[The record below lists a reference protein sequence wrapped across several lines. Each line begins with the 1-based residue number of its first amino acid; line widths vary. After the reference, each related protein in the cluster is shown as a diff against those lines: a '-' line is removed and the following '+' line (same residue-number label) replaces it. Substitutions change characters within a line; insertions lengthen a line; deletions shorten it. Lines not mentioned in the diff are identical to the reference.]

1 MESILRKP
9 VEQQVEEF
17 EKSGELDKEAA
28 TTPGPGPAIGAAVPY
43 AIEEARELAE
53 GLGKDNYHEA
63 LPELTDEETR
73 NPDAKAP

>member
-9 VEQQVEEF
+9 VEPQVEEL
-17 EKSGELDKEAA
+17 EKASEVVP
-28 TTPGPGPAIGAAVPY
+28 TGPGPAIGAAVPY
-43 AIEEARELAE
+43 AQEEAREIAQ
-53 GLGKDNYHEA
+53 GLGEENCNEA